1 MEHTDVLCMF
11 QQHVLMLSRC
21 CTDMYVVT
29 VPNRAV
35 QFIRDDRGCRAD
47 LEVCVCVCDLTCLRR
62 HQQVIDIWN
71 GRNSRHQAQP
81 TQGLTHPRPWIG

>member
-1 MEHTDVLCMF
+1 MEKPGLIALHEKQSMEHTDVLCMF

-47 LEVCVCVCDLTCLRR
+47 LEVCVCVT
-62 HQQVIDIWN
+62 
-71 GRNSRHQAQP
+71 
-81 TQGLTHPRPWIG
+81 